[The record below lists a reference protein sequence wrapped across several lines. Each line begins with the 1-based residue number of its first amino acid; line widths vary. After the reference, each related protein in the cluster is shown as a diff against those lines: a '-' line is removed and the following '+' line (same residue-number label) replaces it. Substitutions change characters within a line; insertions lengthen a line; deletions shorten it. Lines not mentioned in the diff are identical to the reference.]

1 MDGLLTTK
9 LGSQAR
15 GMHAVSRPRLGEL
28 LEATTAARLV
38 LVSAPAGF
46 GKSTA
51 LAEWLETADVR
62 SAWLSL
68 DRGDND
74 VVRFARYLTAAV
86 ERLKPG
92 ADGSTAFEAAGP
104 FDPELALARILDPI
118 FATAGQPP
126 DGGSVIVLDDYHLI
140 DEPAV
145 HRLVTAL
152 VEGLPT
158 HARLAIATR
167 VDPPFP
173 LARLRSRGELVEVR
187 AEDLRFTTVETSELL
202 HAAGV
207 ELAPSEVEDLTDRTE
222 GWAAALRLAAV
233 SLVGRPNQA
242 ELVARFGASHR
253 FILDYVL
260 EEVLFGLASETQ
272 EFLLRTSILE
282 RLGASLCE
290 AVTGEPNAQARLE
303 ELDRANVLIVP
314 LDDERRWYRYH
325 ALFAELLRARLGMLH
340 PDEVTDL
347 HGRAS
352 AWYEEHGDDDQ
363 AIHHALRS
371 GNPERRNQIVADASG
386 RHINAGEL
394 TTVRRWLDALP
405 PEIVRQHAQ
414 LSASYAWCL
423 VLAGETKGVAE
434 RLADADHALASG
446 RSGAPIIGAMMPAQ
460 LAMVR
465 SQLAGLEEDSATA
478 IAQAR
483 LARTLVPAGLPAGVE
498 ATLRGNVSNLL
509 GIALTGAGDLEAAAE
524 AYQAALADLRVGGN
538 ALGVG
543 RAIADLAGIAIARGD
558 PAQAIRVCDTEL
570 ARSDAG
576 ASAAGSGAIW
586 AALARAR
593 AELGQFELADAA
605 ARRALEL
612 ATRAGDASVVRSA
625 RSTLTRIGPLLTGAA
640 ASTPPSLQTLAA
652 GLVEKL
658 TTRELEVLRL
668 VALGRSNSQVAS
680 ELFVAIGTVKSHL
693 HTIAGKLGAAN
704 RVESVARGRE
714 LGLLA

>member
-1 MDGLLTTK
+1 MLTTK
-9 LGSQAR
+9 LGVQPR
-15 GMHAVSRPRLGEL
+15 GMRHVARPRLQDRLDGAA
-28 LEATTAARLV
+28 EARV
-38 LVSAPAGF
+38 ILVSAPAGF

-74 VVRFARYLTAAV
+74 VVRFARYLTATV
-86 ERLKPG
+86 ERQKPG
-92 ADGSTAFEAAGP
+92 ADGAAAFDAGGP
-104 FDPELALARILDPI
+104 FDPDLALARILDSI
-118 FATAGQPP
+118 AAGAPRAP
-126 DGGSVIVLDDYHLI
+126 AGGAVIVLDDYHLI
-140 DEPAV
+140 EEPAI
-145 HRLVTAL
+145 HRLVASL
-152 VEGLPT
+152 IEGLPPR
-158 HARLAIATR
+158 ARLAIETR
-167 VDPPFP
+167 ADPPLP
-173 LARLRSRGELVEVR
+173 LARLRSRGELLEVR
-187 AEDLRFTTVETSELL
+187 AEDLRFSAVEAGELL
-202 HAAGV
+202 RLTGV
-207 ELAPSEVEDLTDRTE
+207 ELAPAAIEALTARTE

-233 SLVGRPNQA
+233 SLRGRANEP
-242 ELVARFGASHR
+242 ELVARFGAGHR
-253 FILDYVL
+253 FILDYIL
-260 EEVLFGLASETQ
+260 DEVLAGLPTGTQ
-272 EFLLRTSILE
+272 DFLQRTSILE
-282 RLGASLCE
+282 RLCASLCE
-290 AVTGEPNAQARLE
+290 AVTGEPNGQARLE
-303 ELDRANVLIVP
+303 ELDRANVMIVP

-325 ALFAELLRARLGMLH
+325 ALFAE
-340 PDEVTDL
+340 L

-371 GNPERRNQIVADASG
+371 GNPERTNQIVADASG

-405 PEIVRQHAQ
+405 PEVVRQHAQ

-423 VLAGETKGVAE
+423 VLAGETQGVAE
-434 RLADADHALASG
+434 RLADAEQAVASG

-460 LAMVR
+460 LAMLR

-483 LARTLVPAGLPAGVE
+483 IALTLVSAGLPESVE
-498 ATLRGNVSNLL
+498 ATLRGNASNLL
-509 GIALTGAGDLEAAAE
+509 GIALARAGDLDAAAE
-524 AYQAALADLRVGGN
+524 AYQAALADLRASGN

-543 RAIADLAGIAIARGD
+543 RAIADLAGIAIARRD
-558 PAQAIRVCDTEL
+558 PAQAIRVCEAEL
-570 ARSDAG
+570 AHSDAG
-576 ASAAGSGAIW
+576 SSAAGSGAIW

-612 ATRAGDASVVRSA
+612 ATRAGDAPVVRSA
-625 RSTLTRIGPLLTGAA
+625 RSTLARIGPLLTGAA
-640 ASTPPSLQTLAA
+640 ASSHPSLHTLAA
-652 GLVEKL
+652 GPVETL
-658 TTRELEVLRL
+658 TARELEVLRL
-668 VALGRSNSQVAS
+668 VALGRSNSQIAAQ
-680 ELFVAIGTVKSHL
+680 LFVAIGTVKSHL